1 MLGALGVPMV
11 SRVAVSHGDGLG
23 YAAMALDVAA
33 LGVVAIAF
41 IPDLFQEV
49 ATIILVIAVG
59 LIMLLVAVILAILA
73 IKTKRQGGQHPWV
86 ASAALALGL
95 LPLVLGLWV
104 VAQSVYCM
112 SGGGCG
118 GTG

>member
-1 MLGALGVPMV
+1 MV
-11 SRVAVSHGDGLG
+11 SRVAVSEGDGLG
-23 YAAMALDVAA
+23 YAAVVLDVAA

-49 ATIILVIAVG
+49 ATIMLIIAVG
-59 LIMLLVAVILAILA
+59 LIMFLFAVILAILA
-73 IKTKRQGGQHPWV
+73 IKTKKQESQRPWV
-86 ASAALALGL
+86 ASAALVLGL

-104 VAQSVYCM
+104 VGQSVYCI
-112 SGGGCG
+112 SGGDCG